1 MRMRMQ
7 IVKKHANIRICEC
20 ECKYSDHHYR
30 IPFGKK
36 VFFIIFWSDLY
47 EAWHGCV
54 KLNFRNILIVT
65 IFRLSAYFF
74 YYSFKYNFESL
85 KVFINFKGREL
96 RFLLHYSNHYL
107 ALNLQQIFLYAFI
120 FEIFWKIFDFSKKI
134 RSKLKQLI

>member
-1 MRMRMQ
+1 MR
-7 IVKKHANIRICEC
+7 IFAFANANANIRTITTIYLLE
-20 ECKYSDHHYR
+20 
-30 IPFGKK
+30 KK
-36 VFFIIFWSDLY
+36 FFIIFWSDLY

-65 IFRLSAYFF
+65 IFRLSGYFF

-85 KVFINFKGREL
+85 KAFINFKGREL

-107 ALNLQQIFLYAFI
+107 ALNLQQISIYAFI
-120 FEIFWKIFDFSKKI
+120 FEIFWNIQEIRCGQKILTFPKKI